1 MAEATAADG
10 QMKDLSISET
20 KKSKKDGNPQKAA
33 KKPQQQ
39 KKKIEGSALIGIDV
53 AKETDLGDWYQ
64 QVITKGQMISYYD
77 VAGCYI
83 LEPSSYAIWEN
94 IKSWFDNQIKTLKVR
109 NAYFPIFISA
119 DNLEREKEHVEGFAA
134 EVAWV
139 TKGGKSDLE
148 KPVAVRPTSETAMYP
163 YFARKIQSHRD
174 LPLKLNQWNN
184 VVRWEFKHPM
194 PFIRSREF
202 LWQEGHTAH
211 LTQKEASD
219 EVLQILDWYSD
230 VYQELLAVPV
240 VKGTKTV
247 NEKFPGA
254 DYTTTIEGFIPATGR
269 GIQAATSH
277 ALGQHFSKMF
287 NITVEDPTAKEA
299 GKSEHVHVW
308 QNSWGLTTRSIGVM
322 ILTHGDNRGLVI
334 PPRVAEIQV
343 VVIPVGVTA
352 KMSAEAK
359 EDLYSKVKKIHD
371 DLTEAGVRV
380 ETDYREGYSPGWKF
394 NDWELKGIPLRIE
407 FGPKDAEKGV
417 VTTSRRDI
425 DDKDAARGTI
435 DVDSLT
441 QEVPKLLEQ
450 IQKDMFNKA
459 DKAYR
464 DHRIQLTNW
473 DDFVPTLNGKNVVLV
488 PHCEGDKCEDEVKAK
503 SARTA
508 LGDGVAEDKQAP
520 AMGAKSLCI
529 PFDQPEGIEPGKTKC
544 INPDCQ
550 TPAKQWILFGRSY

>member
-1 MAEATAADG
+1 
-10 QMKDLSISET
+10 
-20 KKSKKDGNPQKAA
+20 
-33 KKPQQQ
+33 
-39 KKKIEGSALIGIDV
+39 
-53 AKETDLGDWYQ
+53 
-64 QVITKGQMISYYD
+64 
-77 VAGCYI
+77 
-83 LEPSSYAIWEN
+83 
-94 IKSWFDNQIKTLKVR
+94 
-109 NAYFPIFISA
+109 
-119 DNLEREKEHVEGFAA
+119 
-134 EVAWV
+134 
-139 TKGGKSDLE
+139 
-148 KPVAVRPTSETAMYP
+148 MYP

-184 VVRWEFKHPM
+184 VVRWEFKRKSTPDHVLTTQADIRIDPM

-211 LTQKEASD
+211 LTKEEAGA
-219 EVLQILDWYSD
+219 EVMQILEWYSQ
-230 VYQELLAVPV
+230 VYQDLLAVPV

-277 ALGQHFSKMF
+277 CLGQHFSKMF
-287 NITVEDPTAKEA
+287 NITVEDPNPKEG
-299 GKSEHVHVW
+299 GKAEHVHVW

-322 ILTHGDNRGLVI
+322 ILTHGDNRGMVI

-343 VVIPVGVTA
+343 VLIPVGVNA

-359 EDLYSKVKKIHD
+359 EELYSKVKSIHES
-371 DLTEAGVRV
+371 LIEAGVRV
-380 ETDYREGYSPGWKF
+380 ESDYREGYSPGWKF

-435 DVDSLT
+435 NVDDVSK
-441 QEVPKLLEQ
+441 EVPKLLEQ
-450 IQKDMFNKA
+450 IQADMFAKA

-473 DDFVPTLNGKNVVLV
+473 DEFVPTLNGKNVVLV

-503 SARTA
+503 SAKTA

-529 PFDQPEGIEPGKTKC
+529 PFEQPEGIEPGKTKC
-544 INPDCQ
+544 INPDC
-550 TPAKQWILFGRSY
+550 TNPAKAWVLFGRSY